1 MPRKS
6 SILKSLLSLTL
17 ILASVSAL
25 AQTTVID
32 SFLHGGVYRSYRI
45 YIPAINDGVKKVP
58 LVFNMHGLG
67 SNGFEQEAYG
77 DFRTIADT
85 ADFIIVSPNGSNVI
99 FTIKGWNTF
108 NTIGTGIDDLE
119 FISRLLDTV
128 AAKYPVNTNK
138 VYATGMSNGG
148 FMSYELACFMSN
160 RITAIASVTG
170 SMTEERRTKCDAKHA
185 TPIMQ
190 IHGTADN
197 TVGYDGTNYL
207 STSPKFTHIDSLMQY
222 WVTFNG
228 CGTSALKTILPNSS
242 TSDGCTAEHYIWSG
256 GKESSSVEFFKI
268 IDGEHTWPGAAITTG
283 VTNQDF
289 NASAEIWRF
298 FNQYSLDQFST
309 LTGIRNSD
317 VPANEVLT
325 IYPNPAKESIN
336 LQFANIHNEPVSI
349 QLLDQ
354 MGKKLWSTNTNKSLI
369 NIARDN
375 YPSGMYYI
383 SMSIGETITHHKVIL
398 E

>member
-1 MPRKS
+1 MHRKYF
-6 SILKSLLSLTL
+6 ILKIFFGLSL
-17 ILASVSAL
+17 ILAVAPAF
-25 AQTTVID
+25 AQTIVVD

-58 LVFNMHGLG
+58 LVFNLHGLG
-67 SNGFEQEAYG
+67 SNSIEQEAYG

-108 NTIGTGIDDLE
+108 NGIGTGIDDLG

-148 FMSYELACFMSN
+148 FMSYELACFMSK

-170 SMTEERRTKCDAKHA
+170 SMTEERRIKCDAKHA

-207 STSPKFTHIDSLMQY
+207 STTPGFTHIDSLMQY
-222 WVTFNG
+222 WVKFNG
-228 CGTSALKTILPNSS
+228 CGTSALKTTVPNSS
-242 TSDGCTAEHYIWSG
+242 TTDGCTAEHYIWSG

-268 IDGEHTWPGAAITTG
+268 INGEHTWPGAAITTG
-283 VTNQDF
+283 VTNQYF

-309 LTGIRNSD
+309 LTSIYESN
-317 VPANEVLT
+317 VPAKKVLT

-336 LQFANIHNEPVSI
+336 LQFANVNNEVVSI

-383 SMSIGETITHHKVIL
+383 SMSIGQTLTHHKVIL

>member
-1 MPRKS
+1 M
-6 SILKSLLSLTL
+6 
-17 ILASVSAL
+17 ILAFVSAQ

-32 SFLHGGVYRSYRI
+32 SFLHKGIYRSYRI

-58 LVFNMHGLG
+58 LVFNLHGLG
-67 SNGFEQEAYG
+67 SNAMEQELYG
-77 DFRTIADT
+77 DFRAIADT
-85 ADFIIVSPNGSNVI
+85 ANFILVSANGSNVI
-99 FTIKGWNTF
+99 FTFKGWNTF
-108 NTIGTGIDDLE
+108 NAIGTGADDLG
-119 FISRLLDTV
+119 FISQLLDTV
-128 AAKYPVNTNK
+128 MSKYPINNNK

-160 RITAIASVTG
+160 RIAAIASVTG

-207 STSPKFTHIDSLMQY
+207 STTPDFTHIDSLMQY
-222 WVTFNG
+222 WVKFNA
-228 CGTSALKTILPNSS
+228 CGTSALKTILPNTS
-242 TSDGCTAEHYIWSG
+242 TTDGCTAEHYVWSG
-256 GKESSSVEFFKI
+256 GKESSSVELYKI
-268 IDGEHTWPGAAITTG
+268 IDGGHTWPGAAVTTG

-289 NASAEIWRF
+289 NASAEIWHF

-309 LTGIRNSD
+309 LTNIGNSY
-317 VPANEVLT
+317 PSTEEALS

-336 LQFANIHNEPVSI
+336 LQFTNTTNDEVKI

-354 MGKKLWSTNTNKSLI
+354 MGKILWLTNTNKNLI
-369 NIARDN
+369 NIPRN
-375 YPSGMYYI
+375 SYPSGMYYI
-383 SMSIGETITHHKVIL
+383 SMSKGQTFTHHKVIL